1 MKKFTVC
8 GAAVALCCLAGN
20 VQAQEP
26 EYPASASTEVFDF
39 TPWNDDKLLLLFAQA
54 ADEGRKYPTKE
65 EFEAAGFNLDLEFS
79 RSHVRPAVIM
89 EDAAKNIVA
98 DVYPTRRLWM
108 NTPTGQGESVGGYPS
123 SEFHSDVFSMWN
135 YTNLYGAWNH
145 TILQAPGSWADAA
158 HKNGTHMFSGI
169 KFFESWGTTS
179 SEYIKLI
186 TKKNEKGEY
195 VYVDAFLNALLFLG
209 LDGINYNF
217 EDSGYQQTDVVGF
230 HQALYKRAKEIG
242 FDSFHIGLYTSSSS
256 LSTRTANALYGTKA
270 NGKTADLMLNY
281 SGGDFATQYM
291 ASSVQAA
298 ETAYGTA
305 DGLYAGGWYR
315 HMDLSWPLLNQDE
328 ATKRCGLC
336 LWGEHKISRF
346 FQYVVGKDPMDM
358 QTNYQKLLEKGF
370 SGGYRTPIQRP
381 APSYTNVFQ
390 VENGVT

>member
-186 TKKNEKGEY
+186 TNKN
-195 VYVDAFLNALLFLG
+195 
-209 LDGINYNF
+209 
-217 EDSGYQQTDVVGF
+217 
-230 HQALYKRAKEIG
+230 
-242 FDSFHIGLYTSSSS
+242 
-256 LSTRTANALYGTKA
+256 
-270 NGKTADLMLNY
+270 
-281 SGGDFATQYM
+281 
-291 ASSVQAA
+291 
-298 ETAYGTA
+298 
-305 DGLYAGGWYR
+305 
-315 HMDLSWPLLNQDE
+315 
-328 ATKRCGLC
+328 
-336 LWGEHKISRF
+336 
-346 FQYVVGKDPMDM
+346 
-358 QTNYQKLLEKGF
+358 
-370 SGGYRTPIQRP
+370 
-381 APSYTNVFQ
+381 
-390 VENGVT
+390 

>member
-135 YTNLYGAWNH
+135 YTNLYGAW
-145 TILQAPGSWADAA
+145 TL
-158 HKNGTHMFSGI
+158 
-169 KFFESWGTTS
+169 
-179 SEYIKLI
+179 YYKLR
-186 TKKNEKGEY
+186 
-195 VYVDAFLNALLFLG
+195 VLG
-209 LDGINYNF
+209 PMPLTRMGRTC
-217 EDSGYQQTDVVGF
+217 SRV
-230 HQALYKRAKEIG
+230 L
-242 FDSFHIGLYTSSSS
+242 SFSS
-256 LSTRTANALYGTKA
+256 LGEQLQVSISSLLQRKTRK
-270 NGKTADLMLNY
+270 
-281 SGGDFATQYM
+281 
-291 ASSVQAA
+291 
-298 ETAYGTA
+298 
-305 DGLYAGGWYR
+305 
-315 HMDLSWPLLNQDE
+315 
-328 ATKRCGLC
+328 
-336 LWGEHKISRF
+336 
-346 FQYVVGKDPMDM
+346 
-358 QTNYQKLLEKGF
+358 
-370 SGGYRTPIQRP
+370 
-381 APSYTNVFQ
+381 
-390 VENGVT
+390 ENTCM

>member
-158 HKNGTHMFSGI
+158 HTRMGRTCSRV
-169 KFFESWGTTS
+169 
-179 SEYIKLI
+179 L
-186 TKKNEKGEY
+186 
-195 VYVDAFLNALLFLG
+195 
-209 LDGINYNF
+209 
-217 EDSGYQQTDVVGF
+217 
-230 HQALYKRAKEIG
+230 
-242 FDSFHIGLYTSSSS
+242 SFSS
-256 LSTRTANALYGTKA
+256 LGEQLQVSISSLLQRKTRK
-270 NGKTADLMLNY
+270 
-281 SGGDFATQYM
+281 
-291 ASSVQAA
+291 
-298 ETAYGTA
+298 
-305 DGLYAGGWYR
+305 
-315 HMDLSWPLLNQDE
+315 
-328 ATKRCGLC
+328 
-336 LWGEHKISRF
+336 
-346 FQYVVGKDPMDM
+346 
-358 QTNYQKLLEKGF
+358 
-370 SGGYRTPIQRP
+370 
-381 APSYTNVFQ
+381 
-390 VENGVT
+390 ENTCM